1 MMADD
6 TIKLFDIVALL
17 EDLPDEDLHRGD
29 MGTIVEFLPPDAY
42 EVEFANRDG
51 ETICELGL
59 RPEQFVVL
67 RKYGEPL
74 SGRPAA

>member
-1 MMADD
+1 MVDD
-6 TIKLFDIVALL
+6 TIKLFDVVALL
-17 EDLPDEDLHRGD
+17 EDLPDEGLQRGD
-29 MGTIVEFLPPDAY
+29 MGTIVEILPPDAY
-42 EVEFANRDG
+42 EVEFANREG

-74 SGRPAA
+74 SRRPAA